1 MTGAAGGRRNASDP
15 VRAVVFDLD
24 GVLVDSLAV
33 AREAFVLAYAEVVG
47 DGVAPVEEY
56 CRHPGRYLPEVLAL
70 LGLPA
75 AMAGPFVRESNRLAH
90 RVTPVDGV
98 VELLGVLRG
107 RGLGLAVAT
116 GRSGVRARDLLGA
129 LGLLS
134 LVDHVVGADEVA
146 RPKPAPD
153 IVRRALELLGV
164 RPGEA
169 VLLGDA
175 PADLV
180 SARAA
185 GVTPVAAL
193 WGESDPD
200 VLLAAGPDVVLS
212 RLADLLPL
220 CPPPGPG
227 SPTGPTGGRSGAA
240 TDTRGDRP
248 APLSG
253 GPVPSD
259 TPVRQPMG

>member
-1 MTGAAGGRRNASDP
+1 MTGEAGDRRDASGP

-33 AREAFVLAYAEVVG
+33 AREAFALAYAEVVG

-56 CRHPGRYLPEVLAL
+56 CRHPGRYLPEVLEL

-75 AMAGPFVRESNRLAH
+75 AMAGPFVRESSRLAY

-116 GRSGVRARDLLGA
+116 GRSGKRARDLLGG
-129 LGLLS
+129 LGMLP
-134 LVDHVVGADEVA
+134 LVDHVVGADEVP

-185 GVTPVAAL
+185 GVVAVAAL
-193 WGESDPD
+193 WGESGRE
-200 VLLAAGPDVVLS
+200 VLLAAGPDAVLA
-212 RLADLLPL
+212 RPADLLPL

-227 SPTGPTGGRSGAA
+227 SPTARPGAA
-240 TDTRGDRP
+240 TGTRGDRR

-253 GPVPSD
+253 RSAPDD